1 VSTVWL
7 NTFGLHV
14 QQMAGTPVK
23 QSGYG
28 SLAGSAAIEAFQ
40 NIRGTAPP
48 GHMRSG
54 TSARTAPP

>member
-40 NIRGTAPP
+40 NIKRYGTARP
-48 GHMRSG
+48 H
-54 TSARTAPP
+54 A